1 MTITQ
6 ELAAIRKIQSYIKKK
21 IQSFSLL
28 LTFSLLINLTVKS
41 VGVRGALLSLV
52 SAQAIKNAFFSSLRP
67 RLHSY
72 ALVMR

>member
-28 LTFSLLINLTVKS
+28 LAFSLLINLTVKS
-41 VGVRGALLSLV
+41 VEVRGALLSLV
-52 SAQAIKNAFFSSLRP
+52 SAQAIKNAFFF
-67 RLHSY
+67 
-72 ALVMR
+72 

>member
-52 SAQAIKNAFFSSLRP
+52 NEESGFAKPS
-67 RLHSY
+67 
-72 ALVMR
+72 

>member
-52 SAQAIKNAFFSSLRP
+52 R
-67 RLHSY
+67 
-72 ALVMR
+72 